1 MQPGRRFRRPAILI
15 AGLLVGTPVTNA
27 QQAAPPPPT
36 AAPAQSPAAPTP
48 PPAVTP
54 TPPPPTPA
62 PTPAPPGVTK
72 STPPPPT
79 PPGNEQ
85 NTLVNSLNPGELQE
99 AVNLLR
105 ANYVRPDE
113 VDDRAVARAT
123 LDGLLGRLDHGAML
137 LPKPGGNPGPPST
150 GPAADP
156 LPDAFA
162 AEVVDDRTGYVRL
175 GALTRDH
182 LGDLD
187 KALKDFGDKKL
198 PALVLDLRATGGS
211 SDYELAADVIRR
223 FVPKG
228 KPLFTLRKPS
238 NNQERLFTSNGD
250 PAFNGTVLL
259 AADADTAGAA
269 ETIAA
274 VIRNYDRSLV
284 VGERTAGQAVEY
296 ADLRLSGGTL
306 LRVAVSQ
313 VVLPANLS
321 IFPDGVKPDLA
332 VKTPHP
338 DKVAIFTQSQG
349 KSIVPFVF
357 ETERPRFNEAALV
370 SGVNPEFDAARD
382 RQAALRRG
390 DPPPKPP
397 LRDPVLQR
405 AFDMATTVATF
416 EAFRQPEAR

>member
-1 MQPGRRFRRPAILI
+1 MILSAARAAIAATLT
-15 AGLLVGTPVTNA
+15 AVPFAAA
-27 QQAAPPPPT
+27 QQAAPPPPAASPASPAPSSPLPAPSPT
-36 AAPAQSPAAPTP
+36 AA
-48 PPAVTP
+48 
-54 TPPPPTPA
+54 PPPTPTPA
-62 PTPAPPGVTK
+62 LSPAPPGVPK

-85 NTLVNSLNPGELQE
+85 DALVNSLNPGELQE

-105 ANYVRPDE
+105 ANYVRPEE
-113 VDDRAVARAT
+113 VDDRAIARAT

-137 LPKPGGNPGPPST
+137 LPKPGANAASPAA
-150 GPAADP
+150 PAADQ

-162 AEVVDDRTGYVRL
+162 AEILGDHAGYVRL

-187 KALKDFGDKKL
+187 KTLKDFADKKL
-198 PALVLDLRATGGS
+198 PSLVLDLRATAAS

-250 PAFNGTVLL
+250 PAFGGTVLL
-259 AADADTAGAA
+259 AVDADTAGAA
-269 ETIAA
+269 ETVAA
-274 VIRNYDRSLV
+274 VIRNYDHSLI

-296 ADLRLSGGTL
+296 TDLRLSGGTL

-321 IFPDGVKPDLA
+321 IFPDGVKPDLP
-332 VKTPHP
+332 VKTPHT
-338 DKVAIFTQSQG
+338 DKVAVFLQSQG
-349 KSIVPFVF
+349 KSIAPFVF

-390 DPPPKPP
+390 DPPPRPP

-405 AFDMATTVATF
+405 AFDMATAISTF
-416 EAFRQPEAR
+416 DPVKPTEAR